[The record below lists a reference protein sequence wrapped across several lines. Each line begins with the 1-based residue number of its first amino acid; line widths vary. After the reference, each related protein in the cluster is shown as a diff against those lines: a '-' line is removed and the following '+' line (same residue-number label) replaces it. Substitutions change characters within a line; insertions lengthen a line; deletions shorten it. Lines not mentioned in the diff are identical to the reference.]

1 MEGGEVPAEPV
12 EQNPLGYIPD
22 LLADNTILEY
32 AGLGF
37 GEEESYL
44 LMKSLKVLFNQL

>member
-1 MEGGEVPAEPV
+1 MKKPAEGEAPPP
-12 EQNPLGYIPD
+12 EASEAPALGYIPD
-22 LLADNTILEY
+22 LLSDNKVLEW

-44 LMKSLKVLFNQL
+44 MMKSLKVR